1 MANEKKNEEKK
12 MGGLLEKLHNS
23 TNALAATIKETPEAP
38 EIPTIVDLDEKNLA
52 PVAEESDSDT
62 IRENNR
68 KNVFEIVNNRGQ
80 VVYLDIDRAR
90 NRIKNKISVW
100 RSKLKNTNII
110 VDAVSIPTKE
120 KTQKKIDEIVDQI
133 DLAKS
138 VDEIADILVE
148 NRIML

>member
-1 MANEKKNEEKK
+1 MPEQDKNKPGDEKKYNER
-12 MGGLLEKLHNS
+12 LDKLHNS
-23 TNALAATIKETPEAP
+23 TKGLAKTIAKTSFGDTIKEFDDDYVSPE
-38 EIPTIVDLDEKNLA
+38 
-52 PVAEESDSDT
+52 EEQSANT

-68 KNVFEIVNNRGQ
+68 TNIFEITNNRGQ

-90 NRIKNKISVW
+90 NRLKNKISVW

-110 VDAVSIPTKE
+110 VDGVSIPTKE

-133 DLAKS
+133 DSAKS
-138 VDEIADILVE
+138 VDEIANILVE